1 MNLIDEQTIHDL
13 EFDLIRLM
21 LHDLCV
27 QPSARL
33 RMVDLHPL
41 KDWNVLR
48 KSLFQVQ
55 EFKSIRENMTAFPAI
70 DFEELEDEIKMLQLK
85 QSVLSER
92 SFERIHRASFLVNSM
107 ITAFNPLAASFPQ
120 LADLF
125 ESVYYTDDL
134 IVPIQEVFDQKWIV
148 KDSASPGLKEI
159 RSKIAEVRKTIGR
172 NFQKVLRE
180 AASKGLLADTHEAF
194 LNNRK
199 VLAVISSH
207 KRKIP
212 GIACGSSQTG
222 NLTYIEPEIN
232 VPLNFE
238 LEMLADDER
247 SEIRKILQELTQ
259 RIRHV
264 LPLIKA
270 YQDLLTELDF
280 IQAKTRFS
288 IQLDAI
294 LPEICEEQVIDLK
307 SAFHPILL
315 LTNRRN
321 QKKTIPQSICLDKFS
336 RMLVISG
343 PNAGGK
349 SITLKTVGLLQIMF
363 QSGLL
368 VPVGEGSRMSFFL
381 SVMSDIGDNQSIENQ
396 LSTYS
401 YRLKRMKYFLD
412 NANRRS
418 LVLLDEFG
426 TGSDPDLGGAL
437 AEVFFE
443 ELYNKKAFGVI
454 TTHYGNIKLKADLLR
469 NAINGCM
476 LFDRQSLEPTYQL
489 SVGQPGSSFTFE
501 VATTNGIPQAMIE
514 KAKGLLSEQKV
525 AMDYLLGSLQEQK
538 TNLDKEVSNAV
549 QAAQL
554 ASSTIEDFEKKKEK
568 YEERLQRQNEIIE
581 RNNKYLA
588 RGKKMTAFIESY
600 LLKGK
605 NKELLE
611 ELKSYLVMEKTKI
624 ENERKEKSIK
634 KKLQTLNDQEV
645 RREKHLGSIKIGS
658 LVKLEKT
665 KQTGTVLDI
674 TEQLAT
680 VAFGN
685 FKTKVDISRLEWIK

>member
-1 MNLIDEQTIHDL
+1 
-13 EFDLIRLM
+13 
-21 LHDLCV
+21 
-27 QPSARL
+27 
-33 RMVDLHPL
+33 
-41 KDWNVLR
+41 
-48 KSLFQVQ
+48 
-55 EFKSIRENMTAFPAI
+55 
-70 DFEELEDEIKMLQLK
+70 
-85 QSVLSER
+85 
-92 SFERIHRASFLVNSM
+92 
-107 ITAFNPLAASFPQ
+107 
-120 LADLF
+120 
-125 ESVYYTDDL
+125 
-134 IVPIQEVFDQKWIV
+134 
-148 KDSASPGLKEI
+148 
-159 RSKIAEVRKTIGR
+159 
-172 NFQKVLRE
+172 
-180 AASKGLLADTHEAF
+180 
-194 LNNRK
+194 
-199 VLAVISSH
+199 
-207 KRKIP
+207 
-212 GIACGSSQTG
+212 
-222 NLTYIEPEIN
+222 
-232 VPLNFE
+232 
-238 LEMLADDER
+238 
-247 SEIRKILQELTQ
+247 
-259 RIRHV
+259 
-264 LPLIKA
+264 
-270 YQDLLTELDF
+270 
-280 IQAKTRFS
+280 
-288 IQLDAI
+288 
-294 LPEICEEQVIDLK
+294 
-307 SAFHPILL
+307 
-315 LTNRRN
+315 
-321 QKKTIPQSICLDKFS
+321 
-336 RMLVISG
+336 
-343 PNAGGK
+343 
-349 SITLKTVGLLQIMF
+349 
-363 QSGLL
+363 
-368 VPVGEGSRMSFFL
+368 
-381 SVMSDIGDNQSIENQ
+381 
-396 LSTYS
+396 
-401 YRLKRMKYFLD
+401 
-412 NANRRS
+412 
-418 LVLLDEFG
+418 
-426 TGSDPDLGGAL
+426 
-437 AEVFFE
+437 
-443 ELYNKKAFGVI
+443 
-454 TTHYGNIKLKADLLR
+454 
-469 NAINGCM
+469 M